1 MSTENPS
8 FGQRLQPHVPT
19 ILFGVSAVLWVAL
32 SYFKLIA
39 WSGLQQIAGAAIMVV
54 YILWLLLESKVST
67 AEAGKGHTQKDK
79 GTLEYYALGRIAT
92 VTAALALPTM
102 WTEFNEFAIAGIAL
116 FVAGIVWRLVAIRTL
131 GKFYSHRVR
140 QVSGHTIVNTG
151 PYRFMR
157 HPAYTG
163 MLISH
168 LGFIL
173 FFYNHIAL
181 ALLIVFFIPTV
192 VARILVEEKMLFEIE
207 GYKEFAQG
215 RARLLP
221 FVW

>member
-1 MSTENPS
+1 
-8 FGQRLQPHVPT
+8 
-19 ILFGVSAVLWVAL
+19 
-32 SYFKLIA
+32 
-39 WSGLQQIAGAAIMVV
+39 
-54 YILWLLLESKVST
+54 
-67 AEAGKGHTQKDK
+67 
-79 GTLEYYALGRIAT
+79 
-92 VTAALALPTM
+92 
-102 WTEFNEFAIAGIAL
+102 
-116 FVAGIVWRLVAIRTL
+116 
-131 GKFYSHRVR
+131 RVR
-140 QVSGHTIVNTG
+140 QVSGHKIVNTG

-163 MLISH
+163 MLVSH
-168 LGFIL
+168 FGFIL

>member
-1 MSTENPS
+1 MNTANPS
-8 FGQRLQPHVPT
+8 FGKRLQPHVPT
-19 ILFGVSAVLWVAL
+19 ILFGISAVLWVVL
-32 SYFKLIA
+32 SWFKLVD
-39 WSGLQQIAGAAIMVV
+39 WSGLQQLAGIAVMVV

-92 VTAALALPTM
+92 VTAALALPTF
-102 WTEFNEFAIAGIAL
+102 WTEFNAYAALGIAL
-116 FVAGIVWRLVAIRTL
+116 FVAGIAWRLVAIRTL

-168 LGFIL
+168 LGFVL

-181 ALLIVFFIPTV
+181 ALLLVFFIPTV
-192 VARILVEEKMLFEIE
+192 VARILVEEKMLFDIP

-215 RARLLP
+215 RPRLLP